1 MKTLT
6 QKQVDFYRE
15 QGYLN
20 ARGTIPQSALELA
33 RRVAGGWVEQTIASW
48 EERGLL
54 EDTRPDLDLEHRL
67 VQVWQT
73 AGRPGYIRSPRRDLV
88 GPEMFEF
95 LHHPAILDVA
105 QDLLGTSEISAHGV
119 FNARP
124 KLPDQTWT
132 NTPWHQDAQYF
143 PDSEHGHV
151 VAIWIPLQPVTE
163 HNSCLQVAPQLHRG
177 KLFETVQDEESG
189 FVGLSRAEREK
200 LDGVSVEMETGDAL
214 CFPQLT
220 PHRATS
226 NQSDAVRW
234 SMDVRYEATPTAT
247 EGGKP
252 QGFVARSAADPSSV
266 TSYEEWLQKWEDIP
280 AGSY

>member
-1 MKTLT
+1 M
-6 QKQVDFYRE
+6 QE
-15 QGYLN
+15 
-20 ARGTIPQSALELA
+20 
-33 RRVAGGWVEQTIASW
+33 
-48 EERGLL
+48 
-54 EDTRPDLDLEHRL
+54 
-67 VQVWQT
+67 
-73 AGRPGYIRSPRRDLV
+73 
-88 GPEMFEF
+88 
-95 LHHPAILDVA
+95 
-105 QDLLGTSEISAHGV
+105 
-119 FNARP
+119 
-124 KLPDQTWT
+124 
-132 NTPWHQDAQYF
+132 
-143 PDSEHGHV
+143 
-151 VAIWIPLQPVTE
+151 
-163 HNSCLQVAPQLHRG
+163 
-177 KLFETVQDEESG
+177 EESG